1 MNSIVRPAL
10 ALAASLALV
19 SGAAAAQQFPTKP
32 VRFVVGAGPDLLP
45 RLIAEKLTSDWGY
58 QVVVDQRPGAGG
70 IIAAETVSKAT
81 PDGYTMLLTT
91 GAYTLHAVV
100 MGPRLPY
107 KLERD
112 LAPVTLVTVLPV
124 IIVANPS
131 LPVKTLGDLIK
142 LAKSKPGQLNC
153 AHAGTNT
160 SSHFG
165 CELLKA
171 STGIDILSVPFKGS
185 AAATVATISGE
196 TQIQC
201 TVMQGSLPLVKAG
214 KLRPLAVT
222 GAKRSAQL
230 PGIPTVTELGFASA
244 DYHSWNGVHVPAG
257 TPKPIIA
264 QLNAAIVRA
273 LKQPD
278 VQQRLHGL
286 GLEASGNT
294 PEEFAAFVKDDIAR
308 WTRIAKQTGVRGD

>member
-1 MNSIVRPAL
+1 MNSISRLSL
-10 ALAASLALV
+10 ALAASLALA
-19 SGAAAAQQFPTKP
+19 SGLATAQQFPTKP

-45 RLIAEKLTSDWGY
+45 RMIAQELSAEWAQ

-100 MGPRLPY
+100 MGARLPY

-124 IIVANPS
+124 IVVANPS
-131 LPVKTLGDLIK
+131 LPVKTLAELIK
-142 LAKSKPGQLNC
+142 LAKAKPGQINC

-171 STGIDILSVPFKGS
+171 STGMDLLSVPFKGS

-196 TQIQC
+196 THIQC

-214 KLRPLAVT
+214 KLRPLAIT

-230 PGIPTVTELGFASA
+230 PDIPTVTELGFASA
-244 DYHSWNGVHVPAG
+244 DYHSWNGVHVTAG
-257 TPKPIIA
+257 TPKPVIA
-264 QLNAAIVRA
+264 QINAAIVRA
-273 LKQPD
+273 LKQPH
-278 VQQRLHGL
+278 VQQRMQGL
-286 GLEASGNT
+286 GLEVSGNT
-294 PEEFAAFVKDDIAR
+294 PEEFAAFVKADIAR
-308 WTRIAKQTGVRGD
+308 WARIAKQTGVRGD